1 MWINKWFNTV
11 LALKIPLTQSA
22 KKKKK
27 QKPFFHLKH
36 QKIVTFKAKV
46 KCQ

>member
-22 KKKKK
+22 KKK
-27 QKPFFHLKH
+27 QPFFHLKH